1 LTFLPTEEAQVP
13 RFPRPSPAL
22 FISLLAL
29 FFALGGTAFAIGE
42 KSTPQVRCQT
52 GAIRGIALVTGG
64 EVGMDSLPNAYQGDD
79 GLFSYRWSCTGG
91 QVVVRKPVDKNG
103 IDVEFVGNP
112 QPSRSSSRSRTASRT
127 PAPSPATRTVPSS
140 SAWAA
145 RTSASPDRGSS
156 SGTCRSRSW

>member
-1 LTFLPTEEAQVP
+1 VH

-29 FFALGGTAFAIGE
+29 FFALGGTAFAIGQ
-42 KSTPQVRCQT
+42 KSTPQARCQT

-64 EVGMDSLPNAYQGDD
+64 EVGMDSLPSTYQSDD

-103 IDVEFVGNP
+103 VDVQFVGNP
-112 QPSRSSSRSRTASRT
+112 ASVAIIQSVANGVPYAGSVTRNSDGSFFISMGGSNVGQPG
-127 PAPSPATRTVPSS
+127 PWQFQWDVPF
-140 SAWAA
+140 
-145 RTSASPDRGSS
+145 TIVVM
-156 SGTCRSRSW
+156 